1 MFIFLSPEQ
10 ELIFK
15 ETIIVEG
22 WFSLLVNMKIYA
34 HRTKYKKKKK
44 KWISRNIKQSEPNNK
59 VDQTSQN
66 CTQLEK

>member
-34 HRTKYKKKKK
+34 HRSKSKKKNIISYQKKKKK
-44 KWISRNIKQSEPNNK
+44 ESQETLNK
-59 VDQTSQN
+59 VNQII
-66 CTQLEK
+66 K

>member
-22 WFSLLVNMKIYA
+22 WFSLLVKMKIYA

-44 KWISRNIKQSEPNNK
+44 KESQETLNK
-59 VDQTSQN
+59 VNQII
-66 CTQLEK
+66 K

>member
-34 HRTKYKKKKK
+34 QKNQKKKKK
-44 KWISRNIKQSEPNNK
+44 ESQEKLNK
-59 VDQTSQN
+59 VNQII
-66 CTQLEK
+66 K